1 MTMSIG
7 KMSTRWGVPK
17 VALREGADA
26 KLAVRILSEY
36 REMPGLC
43 LTASQAARLWG
54 LDLDRCLRL
63 LQRLVA
69 AGRLRC
75 LPQGRYVAGD

>member
-7 KMSTRWGVPK
+7 KMYTRRGSPE
-17 VALREGADA
+17 VAGREDGDA
-26 KLAVRILSEY
+26 RLATRILSEY

-43 LTASQAARLWG
+43 LSASQAAVFWG
-54 LDLDRCLRL
+54 LDVDRCLRL
-63 LQRLVA
+63 LQGLVA

-75 LPQGRYVAGD
+75 LPQDRYVAAD

>member
-1 MTMSIG
+1 MSIG
-7 KMSTRWGVPK
+7 RVPRRRQSPRADRPK
-17 VALREGADA
+17 DTDA
-26 KLAVRILSEY
+26 KLVTRILSEF

-43 LTASQAARLWG
+43 LTVAQAARLWG
-54 LDLDRCLRL
+54 MDLDRCLRL